1 MAVRS
6 KIAAD
11 AVGTAVQ
18 PWQVAPLA
26 TQYRRLYTQY
36 DAICEADGP
45 EGPLEGARTGVFHAI
60 AEMAGAIMQV
70 APASLDD
77 VALQLGMAASW
88 CNFVMAGL
96 DEDGAKRN
104 VGLGI
109 ESAVQNATRFL
120 WETRGAAAYDGDAL
134 AVLTDL
140 YAEAVKSGAEMV
152 ARA

>member
-6 KIAAD
+6 KTAT
-11 AVGTAVQ
+11 AVGTDVP

-26 TQYRRLYTQY
+26 TQCRRLYTQY

-45 EGPLEGARTGVFHAI
+45 EGPLERTRTGVFQAI
-60 AEMAGAIMQV
+60 AEMAGAIMHV

-120 WETRGAAAYDGDAL
+120 WETRSTAAYDGDAL
-134 AVLTDL
+134 AMLGDL
-140 YAEAVKSGAEMV
+140 YAEAVTSGAEMAV
-152 ARA
+152 RA